1 MALRKT
7 FTDVEIDLLSMYLQL
22 VELFSID
29 NDRAR

>member
-1 MALRKT
+1 MAVRKT